1 MVNYK
6 TFTKALTLFCLL
18 VFAYTIIPQ
27 KYNLI
32 VPILKYTV
40 IIFVVVILMMYNR
53 ILSISHGNE
62 VQLQTKP
69 DFDIVDDDDSLKGQ
83 IFKKKFNFLAET
95 VLSLT
100 STISLNCSSAIYII
114 DPEKQSFILQTEN
127 DNKFLESIVVSNPL
141 VNKFNQKDKKLYQ
154 KDNPEKW
161 NDIFCHQNWR
171 GSECAIFCPINLS
184 DNTVGFIV
192 SMVDHFTDINKKE
205 QKFHNELGSLVS
217 FGINTLGALEERM
230 ISEKN
235 KSLILDIL
243 SNIDFKSDNQVI
255 YNKFKFL
262 IVSLFKYD
270 RLTISIKKESEN
282 RREYDKGLNLI
293 IKVTDGDKDLYTEGT
308 DFPTNGSLHGLPVI
322 KGESITTSNWQ
333 EAYNNLFRF
342 SSSETN
348 ENLYKS
354 ILGVSIIVNQE
365 NKGSIFLERRSKLN
379 FSKTDESNLTL
390 IARTLGSALHWK
402 NEYEKIYIDA
412 THDGLSGL
420 LNHQTF
426 KERFQDEVKRAERFQ
441 HKMAIMI
448 FDLDKFKKVNDTLG
462 HQYGDYVIQTV
473 SKIMLD
479 NVRAVDVVARY
490 GGEEFAIIL
499 INTTA
504 AMSNVV
510 AKRIVSNIADYNFS
524 MDNIET
530 RITISGG
537 MSEYPTHTK
546 KMKELIEFADQ
557 AMYETKQNGG
567 NDITIHNSQQV
578 SS

>member
-1 MVNYK
+1 MSSMVNYK
-6 TFTKALTLFCLL
+6 TFTRALTLFCLL
-18 VFAYTIIPQ
+18 VFLYTIIPQ
-27 KYNLI
+27 NYNWI
-32 VPILKYTV
+32 ESILKYIL
-40 IIFVVVILMMYNR
+40 IIFVIIILMMYNK
-53 ILSISHGNE
+53 ILSISQDTEIQNQNTTDTDAIIHDGPLN
-62 VQLQTKP
+62 
-69 DFDIVDDDDSLKGQ
+69 SQ
-83 IFKKKFNFLAET
+83 IFKNQFNSLAET
-95 VLSLT
+95 VLSL
-100 STISLNCSSAIYII
+100 SSSISSNCSSAIYII
-114 DPEKQSFILQTEN
+114 DPEKQCFILQTE
-127 DNKFLESIVVSNPL
+127 DNSKFLESIPISNQL
-141 VNKFNQKDKKLYQ
+141 VNKFNQKDTKLYQ
-154 KDNPEKW
+154 KDAPEKW
-161 NDIFCHQNWR
+161 DEIFRHQNWR

-184 DNTVGFIV
+184 NNTVGFIL
-192 SMVDHFTDINKKE
+192 SMVDHFTDIGKKE
-205 QKFHNELGSLVS
+205 QSFHNELGSFIS
-217 FGINTLGALEERM
+217 FGINALGVLEERM
-230 ISEKN
+230 ISEEN
-235 KSLILDIL
+235 KSLILEIL
-243 SNIDFKSDNQVI
+243 SNIDFKSDNQII

-270 RLTISIKKESEN
+270 RLTISIKKESKN

-293 IKVTDGDKDLYTEGT
+293 IKVVDGDKDLFTEGT

-322 KGESITTSNWQ
+322 KGKSITTSNWQ
-333 EAYNNLFRF
+333 ETYNNLFRF
-342 SSSETN
+342 SSTESN
-348 ENLYKS
+348 ENLYKPV
-354 ILGVSIIVNQE
+354 LGVPIIVNKQ
-365 NKGSIFLERRSKLN
+365 NTGSILLERRSSPT
-379 FSKTDESNLTL
+379 FSKMDEENLLL
-390 IARTLGSALHWK
+390 IGNVLGSALHWK

-426 KERFQDEVKRAERFQ
+426 KERFQDEVKRAERFK

-473 SKIMLD
+473 AKIMLD

-504 AMSNVV
+504 VMSNVV
-510 AKRIVSNIADYNFS
+510 AKRIVSNIADYKFS

-546 KMKELIEFADQ
+546 KMKELIEYADQ

-567 NDITIHNSQQV
+567 NDITIHNSP
-578 SS
+578 

>member
-1 MVNYK
+1 
-6 TFTKALTLFCLL
+6 
-18 VFAYTIIPQ
+18 
-27 KYNLI
+27 
-32 VPILKYTV
+32 
-40 IIFVVVILMMYNR
+40 MMYNK
-53 ILSISHGNE
+53 ILSISQDTEIQNQNTTDTDAIIHDGPLN
-62 VQLQTKP
+62 
-69 DFDIVDDDDSLKGQ
+69 SQ
-83 IFKKKFNFLAET
+83 IFKNQFNSLAET
-95 VLSLT
+95 VLSL
-100 STISLNCSSAIYII
+100 SSSISSNCSSAIYIV
-114 DPEKQSFILQTEN
+114 DPEKQSFILQTEDN
-127 DNKFLESIVVSNPL
+127 NKFLESIPISNQL
-141 VNKFNQKDKKLYQ
+141 VNKFNQKDTKLYQ
-154 KDNPEKW
+154 KDTPEKW
-161 NDIFCHQNWR
+161 NEIFRHQNWR

-184 DNTVGFIV
+184 NNTVGFIL
-192 SMVDHFTDINKKE
+192 SMVDHFTDIDKKE
-205 QKFHNELGSLVS
+205 QSFHNELGSFIS
-217 FGINTLGALEERM
+217 FGINTLGVLEERM
-230 ISEKN
+230 ISEEN
-235 KSLILDIL
+235 KSLILEIL
-243 SNIDFKSDNQVI
+243 ADIDFKSDNQII

-270 RLTISIKKESEN
+270 RLTISIKKESKN

-293 IKVTDGDKDLYTEGT
+293 IKVVDGDKDLFTEGT

-322 KGESITTSNWQ
+322 KGKSITTLNWQ
-333 EAYNNLFRF
+333 ETYNNLFRF
-342 SSSETN
+342 SSTESN
-348 ENLYKS
+348 ENLYKPV
-354 ILGVSIIVNQE
+354 LGVPIIVNKQ
-365 NKGSIFLERRSKLN
+365 NTGSIFLERRSSPT
-379 FSKTDESNLTL
+379 FSKMDEENLLL
-390 IARTLGSALHWK
+390 IGNVLGSALHWK

-426 KERFQDEVKRAERFQ
+426 KERFQDEVKRAERFK

-473 SKIMLD
+473 AKIMLD

-510 AKRIVSNIADYNFS
+510 AKRIVSNIADYKFS
-524 MDNIET
+524 VDNIET

-546 KMKELIEFADQ
+546 KMKELIEYADQ

-567 NDITIHNSQQV
+567 NDITIHNSP
-578 SS
+578 

>member
-1 MVNYK
+1 MSSMENYK

-18 VFAYTIIPQ
+18 VFLYTIIPQ

-32 VPILKYTV
+32 VLVLKYSV
-40 IIFVVVILMMYNR
+40 IIFVVIILMMYNKV
-53 ILSISHGNE
+53 LSNSHGNE
-62 VQLQTKP
+62 VQLQTKS
-69 DFDIVDDDDSLKGQ
+69 DFDITINDNALNSK
-83 IFKKKFNFLAET
+83 IFKKQFNFLAET

-100 STISLNCSSAIYII
+100 STIGENCSSAIYII
-114 DPEKQSFILQTEN
+114 DLEKQSFILQTEDN
-127 DNKFLESIVVSNPL
+127 NKFLESIPISNEL
-141 VNKFNQKDKKLYQ
+141 VNKFNKKDKKLYQ
-154 KDNPEKW
+154 KDSSEKW
-161 NDIFCHQNWR
+161 NKIFRHQNWR

-184 DNTVGFIV
+184 NNGIGFIV
-192 SMVDHFTDINKKE
+192 SMFDHFTDIDKKKQE
-205 QKFHNELGSLVS
+205 FHNELGSFIS

-235 KSLILDIL
+235 KSLILEIL
-243 SNIDFKSDNQVI
+243 SDIDFKSDNQII

-282 RREYDKGLNLI
+282 RREYDKGLKLI
-293 IKVTDGDKDLYTEGT
+293 IKVVDGDKDLFVEGT
-308 DFPTNGSLHGLPVI
+308 DFPTNGSLHGLPII
-322 KGESITTSNWQ
+322 KGESIIASNWQ
-333 EAYNNLFRF
+333 ETYDNLFRF
-342 SSSETN
+342 SSTETN
-348 ENLYKS
+348 ENFYKP
-354 ILGVSIIVNQE
+354 ILGVPIIVNQE
-365 NKGSIFLERRSKLN
+365 NKGSVVLERRSKPN
-379 FSKTDESNLTL
+379 FSKMDEINLSL
-390 IARTLGSALHWK
+390 IARILGSALHWK
-402 NEYEKIYIDA
+402 NEYEKIYMDA

-426 KERFQDEVKRAERFQ
+426 KERFRDEVKRAERFQ

-473 SKIMLD
+473 AKIMLD

-510 AKRIVSNIADYNFS
+510 AKRIVSNIADYKFS

-530 RITISGG
+530 SITISGG

-567 NDITIHNSQQV
+567 NDITIHNSQ
-578 SS
+578 

>member
-1 MVNYK
+1 MSSMVNYK
-6 TFTKALTLFCLL
+6 TFTRALTLFCLL
-18 VFAYTIIPQ
+18 VFLYTIIPQ
-27 KYNLI
+27 NYNWI
-32 VPILKYTV
+32 ESILKYIL
-40 IIFVVVILMMYNR
+40 IIFVVIILMMYNK
-53 ILSISHGNE
+53 ILSISQDTEIQNQNTTDTDAIIHDGPLN
-62 VQLQTKP
+62 
-69 DFDIVDDDDSLKGQ
+69 SQ
-83 IFKKKFNFLAET
+83 IFKNQFNSLAET
-95 VLSLT
+95 VLSL
-100 STISLNCSSAIYII
+100 SSSISSNCSSAIYIV
-114 DPEKQSFILQTEN
+114 DPEKQSFILQTEDN
-127 DNKFLESIVVSNPL
+127 NKFLESIPISNQL
-141 VNKFNQKDKKLYQ
+141 VNKFNQKDTKLYQ
-154 KDNPEKW
+154 KDTPEKW
-161 NDIFCHQNWR
+161 DEIFRHQNWR

-184 DNTVGFIV
+184 NNTVGFIL
-192 SMVDHFTDINKKE
+192 SMVDHFTDIDKKE
-205 QKFHNELGSLVS
+205 LSFHNELGSFIS
-217 FGINTLGALEERM
+217 FGINTLGVLEERM
-230 ISEKN
+230 ISEEN
-235 KSLILDIL
+235 KSLILEIL
-243 SNIDFKSDNQVI
+243 ANIDFKSDNQII

-270 RLTISIKKESEN
+270 RLTISIKKESKN

-293 IKVTDGDKDLYTEGT
+293 IKVVDGDKDLFTEGT

-322 KGESITTSNWQ
+322 KGKSITTSNWQ
-333 EAYNNLFRF
+333 ETYNNLFRF
-342 SSSETN
+342 SSTESN
-348 ENLYKS
+348 ENLYKPV
-354 ILGVSIIVNQE
+354 LGVPIIVNKQ
-365 NKGSIFLERRSKLN
+365 NTGSILLERRSSPT
-379 FSKTDESNLTL
+379 FSKMDEENLLL
-390 IARTLGSALHWK
+390 IGNVLGSALHWK

-426 KERFQDEVKRAERFQ
+426 KERFQDEVKRAERFK

-473 SKIMLD
+473 AKIMLD

-510 AKRIVSNIADYNFS
+510 AKRIVSNIADYKFS

-546 KMKELIEFADQ
+546 KMKELIEYADQ

-567 NDITIHNSQQV
+567 NDITIHNSP
-578 SS
+578 

>member
-1 MVNYK
+1 MSSMVNYK
-6 TFTKALTLFCLL
+6 TFTRALTLFCLL
-18 VFAYTIIPQ
+18 VFLYTIIPQ
-27 KYNLI
+27 NYNWI
-32 VPILKYTV
+32 ESTLKYIL
-40 IIFVVVILMMYNR
+40 IIFVVVILMMYNK
-53 ILSISHGNE
+53 ILSISQDTEIQNQNTTDTDAIIYDGSPN
-62 VQLQTKP
+62 
-69 DFDIVDDDDSLKGQ
+69 SQ
-83 IFKKKFNFLAET
+83 IFKNQFNSLAET
-95 VLSLT
+95 VLSL
-100 STISLNCSSAIYII
+100 SGSISSNCSSAIYIV
-114 DPEKQSFILQTEN
+114 DPEKQSFILQTEDN
-127 DNKFLESIVVSNPL
+127 NKFLESIPISNQL

-154 KDNPEKW
+154 KDTPEKW
-161 NDIFCHQNWR
+161 NEIFRHQNWR

-184 DNTVGFIV
+184 NNTVGFIL
-192 SMVDHFTDINKKE
+192 SMVDHFTDIDKKE
-205 QKFHNELGSLVS
+205 QSFHNELGSFIS
-217 FGINTLGALEERM
+217 FGINTLGVLEERM
-230 ISEKN
+230 ISEEN
-235 KSLILDIL
+235 KSLILQIL
-243 SNIDFKSDNQVI
+243 ADIDFKSDNQII

-270 RLTISIKKESEN
+270 RLTISLKKERKN

-293 IKVTDGDKDLYTEGT
+293 IKVVDGDKDLFSEGT

-322 KGESITTSNWQ
+322 KGKSITTLNWQ
-333 EAYNNLFRF
+333 ETYNNLFRF
-342 SSSETN
+342 SSTELN

-354 ILGVSIIVNQE
+354 ILGVPIIVNKQ
-365 NKGSIFLERRSKLN
+365 NTGSILLERRSSPT
-379 FSKTDESNLTL
+379 FSKMDEENLLL
-390 IARTLGSALHWK
+390 IGNVLGSALHWK

-426 KERFQDEVKRAERFQ
+426 KERFQDEVKRAERFK

-473 SKIMLD
+473 AKIMLD

-504 AMSNVV
+504 MMSNVV
-510 AKRIVSNIADYNFS
+510 AKRIVSNIADYIFS

-546 KMKELIEFADQ
+546 KMKELIEYADQ
-557 AMYETKQNGG
+557 AMYKTKQNGG
-567 NDITIHNSQQV
+567 NDITIHNSL
-578 SS
+578 